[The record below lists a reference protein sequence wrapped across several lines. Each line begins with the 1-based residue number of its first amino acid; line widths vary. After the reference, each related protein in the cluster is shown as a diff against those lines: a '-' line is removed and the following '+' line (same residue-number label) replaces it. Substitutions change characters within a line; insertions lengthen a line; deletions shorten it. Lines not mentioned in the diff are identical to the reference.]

1 MERKNVPMILF
12 GIAGLWI
19 IISILTTIYIPD
31 LQKPNWM
38 QVGDILAIAAA
49 LVIVI
54 IELELRM
61 RATVEES

>member
-1 MERKNVPMILF
+1 MERKNIPMILF
-12 GIAGLWI
+12 GIASLWI

-31 LQKPNWM
+31 LQKPSWM
-38 QVGDILAIAAA
+38 QVADILAIAAA
-49 LVIVI
+49 LVILV